1 MNWGAATNQLVRGP
15 NLNLDASRRAC
26 GYFRWLLH
34 ILTTVD
40 QNRRERP
47 AQVPGARSHPGKVS
61 QATYW
66 RRRITV
72 LGAAV
77 ALLTGLSWAVNGML
91 TASSTAGQASP
102 ADSTGATGPT
112 PAQSSKDP
120 AVKAPSPSPRS
131 STVPAKHRAARRAH
145 APRGH
150 AGLYPWPRGAQRFGP
165 AVLFSARQDA
175 HLHRA
180 RCFPGEARPCR
191 LNMSPEFVSVVI
203 AAGDRRIWSS
213 ADCASGAGSNMVVI
227 ASGKPAALRVSWD
240 RRTSSPGCGGSG
252 QLARPGEYQVRAVA
266 GRLHSRSVNF
276 VLGAQ
281 GVSGP

>member
-1 MNWGAATNQLVRGP
+1 VTRGAATNQLVLGP
-15 NLNLDASRRAC
+15 NLNLDTGRRAC

-34 ILTTVD
+34 ILTNVD

-47 AQVPGARSHPGKVS
+47 AQVRGARSHPAMVS

-102 ADSTGATGPT
+102 ADSTGAAGPT
-112 PAQSSKDP
+112 PAQSSQDP

-131 STVPAKHRAARRAH
+131 SSVPPKRRAARRAH
-145 APRGH
+145 APAATLPCTRGS
-150 AGLYPWPRGAQRFGP
+150 AALSVSSPQYFFQPGKTPIFTVR
-165 AVLFSARQDA
+165 AVSR
-175 HLHRA
+175 
-180 RCFPGEARPCR
+180 ESRPCR
-191 LNMSPEFVSVVI
+191 LNMSPKFVSVVI
-203 AAGDRRIWSS
+203 SAGDRRIWSS
-213 ADCASGAGSNMVVI
+213 ADCASGAGSNLVVI
-227 ASGKPAALRVSWD
+227 TSGKPAALRVSWD
-240 RRTSSPGCGGSG
+240 RRTSSSGCSGSG
-252 QLARPGEYQVRAVA
+252 PLVRPGEYQVGAVA
-266 GRLHSRSVNF
+266 GRLHSRTVNF
-276 VLGAQ
+276 VLGAK